1 MVKKEQRLGVLLWF
15 RLSRFYNRNIK
26 LTNQNLKK
34 ANLSMA
40 QFDVIAQIG
49 LEGESTQKSLADRL
63 VVTKGNI
70 TQLLVKL
77 EEQGL
82 ICRRKQG
89 KEKYIALTE
98 LGKACYLENVP
109 AQEAFQQEQFGK
121 LTRDEQKQLLSLL
134 KKLDD

>member
-1 MVKKEQRLGVLLWF
+1 MRKEQRLGVLLWF

-26 LTNQNLKK
+26 LTNKNLKD
-34 ANLSMA
+34 AGLSMA

-49 LEGESTQKSLADRL
+49 IESESTQQALADRL

-70 TQLLVKL
+70 AQLLAKL

-98 LGKACYLENVP
+98 SGKVCYLENVP
-109 AQEAFQQEQFGK
+109 AQEAFQQEQFDK
-121 LTRDEQKQLLSLL
+121 LTRDEQKVLLSLL

>member
-15 RLSRFYNRNIK
+15 RISRFYNRNIK

-40 QFDVIAQIG
+40 QFDVIAQLG
-49 LEGESTQKSLADRL
+49 ATEESTQKALADRL

-70 TQLLVKL
+70 TQLLAKL
-77 EEQGL
+77 EMQGL

-98 LGKACYLENVP
+98 LGRQCYAENVP
-109 AQEAFQQEQFGK
+109 AQEAFQQAQFDK
-121 LTRDEQKQLLSLL
+121 LTRDEQKQLLELL
-134 KKLDD
+134 KKLDS

>member
-1 MVKKEQRLGVLLWF
+1 MRKEQRLGVLLWF

-26 LTNQNLKK
+26 LTNKNLKD
-34 ANLSMA
+34 AGLSMA

-49 LEGESTQKSLADRL
+49 IESESTQQALADRL

-70 TQLLVKL
+70 AQLLAKL

-98 LGKACYLENVP
+98 SGKVCYLENVP
-109 AQEAFQQEQFGK
+109 AQEEFQQEQFDK
-121 LTRDEQKQLLSLL
+121 LTRDEQKVLLSLL